1 MILFSKNDSLF
12 IPRERLYMSE
22 ENINEEDS
30 GFTATKEFSV
40 IFDKLISL
48 IPVSDHREA
57 ASVIYGHY
65 KGWSP
70 SKTIKYYNIDEKSY
84 STYAELFKFKE
95 KVVNQVS
102 GRKSKQ
108 DNIVSFLSGN
118 VGKVITPV
126 QLATDV
132 EISLPTFYNFY
143 NANRSYFKKVKR
155 GHFEIVDP
163 KVERANS

>member
-1 MILFSKNDSLF
+1 
-12 IPRERLYMSE
+12 MSE

-40 IFDKLISL
+40 IFDKLIGL

-155 GHFEIVDP
+155 GHFEIVNP
-163 KVERANS
+163 EMERANA

>member
-1 MILFSKNDSLF
+1 
-12 IPRERLYMSE
+12 MSE
-22 ENINEEDS
+22 ENIHEEEP
-30 GFTATKEFSV
+30 GFTSTKEFDV
-40 IFDKLISL
+40 IYDKLISSV
-48 IPVSDHREA
+48 PVSDHREA
-57 ASVIYGHY
+57 SSVIYGHY
-65 KGWSP
+65 RGWSP
-70 SKTIKYYNIDEKSY
+70 SKTIKYYNIDEQIY
-84 STYAELFKFKE
+84 SKYAELFKFGE
-95 KVVNQVS
+95 KVVNEMT

-108 DNIVSFLSGN
+108 DNIVNFLNGN

>member
-1 MILFSKNDSLF
+1 
-12 IPRERLYMSE
+12 MSE
-22 ENINEEDS
+22 EIIENDFYT
-30 GFTATKEFSV
+30 GTKEFES
-40 IFDKLISL
+40 IYNRLISMV
-48 IPVSDHREA
+48 PVNDHREA
-57 ASVIYGHY
+57 SCVIYGHY
-65 KGWSP
+65 REWSP
-70 SKTIKYYNIDEKSY
+70 SKTCKYYSIDEE
-84 STYAELFKFKE
+84 TYLKYANLFNFTE
-95 KVVNQVS
+95 KVVKEMT

-108 DNIVSFLSGN
+108 DNIVSFLNGN

>member
-1 MILFSKNDSLF
+1 
-12 IPRERLYMSE
+12 MSE
-22 ENINEEDS
+22 ENINEEES
-30 GFTATKEFSV
+30 GFTATKEFDA
-40 IFDKLISL
+40 IFTKLISL
-48 IPVSDHREA
+48 VPASNHREA

-65 KGWSP
+65 RGWSP
-70 SKTIKYYNIDEKSY
+70 SKTIKYYSIDEQIY
-84 STYAELFKFKE
+84 SKYAELFKFRE
-95 KVVNQVS
+95 KVVKEMT

-108 DNIVSFLSGN
+108 DNIVNFLNGN
-118 VGKVITPV
+118 VGKIITPV

>member
-1 MILFSKNDSLF
+1 MIGSFS
-12 IPRERLYMSE
+12 PRERLHMSE
-22 ENINEEDS
+22 EIVEDG
-30 GFTATKEFSV
+30 GFVGTKEFDA
-40 IFDKLISL
+40 IFDRLISL
-48 IPVSDHREA
+48 VPVNNHREA
-57 ASVIYGHY
+57 ACVIYGHY
-65 KGWSP
+65 REWSP
-70 SKTIKYYNIDEKSY
+70 SKTCKYYNIDEETY
-84 STYAELFKFKE
+84 SDYANLFKFTE
-95 KVVNQVS
+95 KVVKEMT

-108 DNIVSFLSGN
+108 DNIVNFLNGN

>member
-1 MILFSKNDSLF
+1 
-12 IPRERLYMSE
+12 MSE
-22 ENINEEDS
+22 EDIYEEDS
-30 GFTATKEFSV
+30 GFTSSKEFDV
-40 IFDKLISL
+40 ICEKLISL
-48 IPVSDHREA
+48 VPSSNHREA
-57 ASVIYGHY
+57 YSVIYGHY
-65 KGWSP
+65 RGWSP
-70 SKTIKYYNIDEKSY
+70 SKTIKYYNIDEQIY
-84 STYAELFKFKE
+84 SKYAELFKFRE
-95 KVVNQVS
+95 KVVKEMT

-108 DNIVSFLSGN
+108 DNIVNFLNGN

>member
-1 MILFSKNDSLF
+1 MFSKNDSLF

-40 IFDKLISL
+40 IFDKLIGL

-155 GHFEIVDP
+155 GHLSLIHI
-163 KVERANS
+163 